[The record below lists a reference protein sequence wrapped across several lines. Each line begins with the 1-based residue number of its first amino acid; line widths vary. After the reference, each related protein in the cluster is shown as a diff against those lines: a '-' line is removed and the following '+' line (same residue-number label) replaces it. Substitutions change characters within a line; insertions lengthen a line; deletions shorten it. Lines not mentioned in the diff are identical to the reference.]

1 MQIFYYK
8 KLLKNK
14 FWQLLVIKKSRKAGL
29 LNFVIPARLERA
41 TARTGI
47 WYSIQ
52 LNYGTKNT
60 NENLEPCPPYPLK
73 SGEGGYRTIIRAN
86 LKNIIN
92 FAVCYSETRYQLES
106 YELSFSANREEMAA
120 VLGKK

>member
-8 KLLKNK
+8 KPLKNK

-47 WYSIQ
+47 WNSIQ
-52 LNYGTKNT
+52 LNYGTNTFNKNR
-60 NENLEPCPPYPLK
+60 EPYPPHPLK
-73 SGEGGYRTIIRAN
+73 SGEGGYGTIIRAN

-92 FAVCYSETRYQLES
+92 FAVC
-106 YELSFSANREEMAA
+106 
-120 VLGKK
+120 